1 MKIVVYPA
9 DSFGCGHFRLI
20 WSSEVLVAQGHDV
33 VLTEP
38 KDRSV
43 EIVLDGDT
51 VVDVK
56 VEADVVVFQRVTH
69 QWIADAVPILRS
81 RGVAVVIDIDDDL
94 NAVHPRN
101 PAWES
106 MHPRNDGKRLV
117 GGGIHRHSWAHLSR
131 ACREATL
138 VTVSTPAL
146 LDVYARHGRGHVIYN
161 HLPDMYYGVPHED
174 SDLLGWP
181 ASLHSH
187 PDDPGVMGGAVA
199 RLVEEGYRF
208 CTVSDPK
215 GVGAAFGLPRD
226 PAGGALDMNHW
237 PAGVAKLGVGIAPLA
252 DTRFNKSKSFLK
264 PLEMSALGVPWVAS
278 PRAEYVRLHRKGV
291 GALADTPRRWHKEL
305 SRLLSSPRLRAER
318 AEAGRAVAETMRV
331 RDNAW
336 RWIEAWERA
345 ALLQKESRP
354 VAVP

>member
-1 MKIVVYPA
+1 
-9 DSFGCGHFRLI
+9 
-20 WSSEVLVAQGHDV
+20 
-33 VLTEP
+33 
-38 KDRSV
+38 
-43 EIVLDGDT
+43 
-51 VVDVK
+51 
-56 VEADVVVFQRVTH
+56 
-69 QWIADAVPILRS
+69 
-81 RGVAVVIDIDDDL
+81 
-94 NAVHPRN
+94 
-101 PAWES
+101 
-106 MHPRNDGKRLV
+106 
-117 GGGIHRHSWAHLSR
+117 
-131 ACREATL
+131 
-138 VTVSTPAL
+138 
-146 LDVYARHGRGHVIYN
+146 
-161 HLPDMYYGVPHED
+161 
-174 SDLLGWP
+174 
-181 ASLHSH
+181 
-187 PDDPGVMGGAVA
+187 
-199 RLVEEGYRF
+199 
-208 CTVSDPK
+208 
-215 GVGAAFGLPRD
+215 
-226 PAGGALDMNHW
+226 MNHW